1 MIINK
6 PWLSSYDT
14 GVPFS
19 LQYPDICVHEYLAA
33 QAHAYPKRTAII
45 CGESRFD
52 YQTLHQKAIVFSRQL
67 IRVGLKPGDRV
78 GLCLPNSTGFIIA
91 FFGVLMCGGVVA
103 AMNPLFPKRELEF
116 QVKTAEVRFII
127 TDEKKEDEFLTME
140 LPQPVSIFRI
150 LESIELLDR
159 RTGASFTSQSLYSP
173 ERHIISHFSDPHAP
187 VVLQFSGG
195 TTGVPKAAIGTH
207 RNLVAN
213 VTQFKNWLVNLDD
226 GKETYLVAIPLY
238 HVYGLVL
245 GLLLGIATGATLVL
259 LQKPGDVDE
268 MLHAITKYPVSY
280 FPAVPS
286 IFNLINNHPGVKR
299 GDYQLNR
306 IKACISGSA
315 PLMEAVR
322 ENFEKL
328 TGASLVEGYGL
339 SEAPTATHCN
349 PILGEKR
356 AGSIGLPLPDV
367 DCRIVS
373 LANNQAD
380 MPIGEEGELLIRG
393 PQVMPGYFNHQ
404 EESSALLEG
413 GWLRTGDIARMDA
426 EGYFY
431 LSGRIKDLI
440 KVHGM
445 QVWPTEVEQVMSE
458 HPAIKECAV
467 AGVPDEK
474 SGERVKAWLV
484 LQEGH
489 GMALDN
495 LRQHCQGKLAAYKI
509 PVEISICA
517 SLPKTPVGKVLR
529 RELVRE
535 HMERK

>member
-1 MIINK
+1 MIKSK
-6 PWLSSYDT
+6 PWLSRYDK
-14 GVPFS
+14 GVPYS

-33 QAHAYPKRTAII
+33 QAQAYPKRIVII
-45 CGESRFD
+45 YGESCID
-52 YQTLHQKAIVFSRQL
+52 YQTLHQKAIAFSKQL
-67 IRVGLKPGDRV
+67 IGLGLKPGDRV
-78 GLCLPNSTGFIIA
+78 GLCLPNSTGFIVA

-127 TDEKKEDEFLTME
+127 TDETKEDDFLTIE
-140 LPQPVSIFRI
+140 LSQPASIFRI
-150 LESIELLDR
+150 SQSFELLDP
-159 RTGASFTSQSLYSP
+159 RTGASFTSQSLNSP
-173 ERHIISHFSDPHAP
+173 ENPIISHFSGPHAP
-187 VVLQFSGG
+187 AVLQFSGG

-226 GKETYLVAIPLY
+226 GKETYLIAIPLY

-299 GDYQLNR
+299 GDYKLNC

-373 LANNQAD
+373 LANNQVE

-431 LSGRIKDLI
+431 LSGRSKDLI

-445 QVWPTEVEQVMSE
+445 QVWPTEVEQVLSE
-458 HPAIKECAV
+458 HPLIKECAV

-484 LQEGH
+484 LQDGH
-489 GMALDN
+489 EMALDN
-495 LRQHCQGKLAAYKI
+495 LRQYCQGKLAAYKI

-517 SLPKTPVGKVLR
+517 SLPKTAVGKVLR

-535 HMERK
+535 HLERK

>member
-1 MIINK
+1 
-6 PWLSSYDT
+6 
-14 GVPFS
+14 
-19 LQYPDICVHEYLAA
+19 
-33 QAHAYPKRTAII
+33 
-45 CGESRFD
+45 
-52 YQTLHQKAIVFSRQL
+52 
-67 IRVGLKPGDRV
+67 
-78 GLCLPNSTGFIIA
+78 
-91 FFGVLMCGGVVA
+91 
-103 AMNPLFPKRELEF
+103 
-116 QVKTAEVRFII
+116 
-127 TDEKKEDEFLTME
+127 
-140 LPQPVSIFRI
+140 
-150 LESIELLDR
+150 
-159 RTGASFTSQSLYSP
+159 
-173 ERHIISHFSDPHAP
+173 
-187 VVLQFSGG
+187 
-195 TTGVPKAAIGTH
+195 
-207 RNLVAN
+207 
-213 VTQFKNWLVNLDD
+213 
-226 GKETYLVAIPLY
+226 LY

-299 GDYQLNR
+299 GDYKLNR

-322 ENFEKL
+322 ENFENL

-367 DCRIVS
+367 ECRIVS
-373 LANNQAD
+373 LENNQVD

-445 QVWPTEVEQVMSE
+445 QVRPTEIEQVLSE
-458 HPAIKECAV
+458 HPLIKECAV

-484 LQEGH
+484 LQDGH
-489 GMALDN
+489 EMALDN
-495 LRQHCQGKLAAYKI
+495 LRQYCQGKLAAYKI
-509 PVEISICA
+509 PVEVSICA
-517 SLPKTPVGKVLR
+517 SLPKTAVGKVLR

-535 HMERK
+535 HLERK

>member
-1 MIINK
+1 MIKSK
-6 PWLSSYDT
+6 PWLSSYDK
-14 GVPFS
+14 GVSYS

-33 QAHAYPKRTAII
+33 QAQAYPKRTAII
-45 CGESRFD
+45 CGESCID
-52 YQTLHQKAIVFSRQL
+52 YQTLHQKAIAFSRQL
-67 IRVGLKPGDRV
+67 IGLGLKSGDRV
-78 GLCLPNSTGFIIA
+78 GLCLPNSTGFIAA

-116 QVKTAEVRFII
+116 QVKTAKVRFII
-127 TDEKKEDEFLTME
+127 TDEKKEDDFLTME
-140 LPQPVSIFRI
+140 LPQPASIFRI
-150 LESIELLDR
+150 SQSFELLDR
-159 RTGASFTSQSLYSP
+159 RTGASFTSQSLDSP
-173 ERHIISHFSDPHAP
+173 ERPIISLFSDPHAP
-187 VVLQFSGG
+187 AVLQFSGG

-213 VTQFKNWLVNLDD
+213 VTQFKNWLVNLDG

-268 MLHAITKYPVSY
+268 MLHAITNYPVSY

-286 IFNLINNHPGVKR
+286 IFNLIINHPGVKR
-299 GDYQLNR
+299 GDFKLNR

-373 LANNQAD
+373 LANNQVD

-393 PQVMPGYFNHQ
+393 PQVMAGYYNHQ

-413 GWLRTGDIARMDA
+413 GWLCTGDIARMDA

-445 QVWPTEVEQVMSE
+445 QVWPTEVEQVLSE
-458 HPAIKECAV
+458 HPSIKECAV
-467 AGVPDEK
+467 AGVPDDK

-484 LQEGH
+484 LQDGH
-489 GMALDN
+489 EIALDN
-495 LRQHCQGKLAAYKI
+495 LRQYCQEKLAAYKI
-509 PVEISICA
+509 PAEISICA
-517 SLPKTPVGKVLR
+517 SLPKTAVGKVLR

-535 HMERK
+535 HLERK